1 MGIACSAG
9 EQVAQ
14 AETLSYA
21 HMQAVAADV
30 MAAAPIDMSDN
41 PAFLYGVGIMGV
53 PYAFVIEGEER
64 SQKQTSFGVSP
75 FFDHC
80 KLGIPDKL
88 LVYACKFFD
97 DCRSWPDC
105 L

>member
-1 MGIACSAG
+1 MGSACPAG
-9 EQVAQ
+9 ERVAQ
-14 AETLSYA
+14 AETLSCA

-30 MAAAPIDMSDN
+30 MAAAPIDKSDN

-53 PYAFVIEGEER
+53 PYTFVIEGEER

-80 KLGIPDKL
+80 TSIIDKKPL
-88 LVYACKFFD
+88 EDACNLID
-97 DCRSWPDC
+97 DFC